1 MVIYNSLPGKH
12 SNRHLFGDCLKVK
25 HGFKTPHWVWWFCEL
40 PVEGKSQF
48 DSPKEVT
55 RSRGWKYWL
64 IVPKFGEFFSLGS
77 LTLPPHRLV
86 KHHPFSG
93 PIWLFLTMAPR
104 YPLISIH
111 WSYIIFPVKMAV
123 WRLYTT
129 HFYILRHTQMN
140 MICMFSKGFCWRV
153 ARGWFKLASKVCAIL
168 LTTALKKKTKQSFTR
183 CCYTELKVEP
193 LRVLKSTLRRFAFF
207 SCSSWRKARKNWLW
221 SNDTLSAKIR
231 YWICSIVYE
240 RRRRCFKLSL
250 HHTI

>member
-12 SNRHLFGDCLKVK
+12 SNRLLFGDCLKVK

-153 ARGWFKLASKVCAIL
+153 ARGWFKLASKVCAIV
-168 LTTALKKKTKQSFTR
+168 LTTALLKKNNH
-183 CCYTELKVEP
+183 LLVAA
-193 LRVLKSTLRRFAFF
+193 TLNSR
-207 SCSSWRKARKNWLW
+207 
-221 SNDTLSAKIR
+221 
-231 YWICSIVYE
+231 
-240 RRRRCFKLSL
+240 
-250 HHTI
+250 